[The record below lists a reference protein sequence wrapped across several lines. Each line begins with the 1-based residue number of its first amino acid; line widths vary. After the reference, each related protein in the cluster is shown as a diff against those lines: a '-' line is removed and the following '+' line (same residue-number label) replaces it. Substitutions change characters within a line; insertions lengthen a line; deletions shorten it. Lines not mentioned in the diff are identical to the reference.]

1 MAQYEEE
8 QIEFAILSLVK
19 DPLGSHVATLA
30 ANIQSIM
37 ALERRLNNVE
47 PNWKDFVAYSTTS
60 DSTLTNG
67 ILTAPDPDY
76 ELCQATLDEA
86 KILSSI
92 ELVLLSHVPLD
103 IIACRQE
110 LVTRQASLRAAI
122 KEEQQSQRSDE
133 VRAASRRH
141 DHGPLVKKILEI
153 LKRKKALKFLLA

>member
-19 DPLGSHVATLA
+19 DPLVSHVAALA

-37 ALERRLNNVE
+37 ALERRLDDVE
-47 PNWKDFVAYSTTS
+47 PNWKDFVAYSTTN

-76 ELCQATLDEA
+76 ELCQATLNEA
-86 KILSSI
+86 EILPSI
-92 ELVLLSHVPLD
+92 KVLVLSDVPLD
-103 IIACRQE
+103 IIAGRQE
-110 LVTRQASLRAAI
+110 LVTGQASLRAAI

-133 VRAASRRH
+133 ERAASRRH
-141 DHGPLVKKILEI
+141 DHGPLVKKILET
-153 LKRKKALKFLLA
+153 LKRKKALKSLLA